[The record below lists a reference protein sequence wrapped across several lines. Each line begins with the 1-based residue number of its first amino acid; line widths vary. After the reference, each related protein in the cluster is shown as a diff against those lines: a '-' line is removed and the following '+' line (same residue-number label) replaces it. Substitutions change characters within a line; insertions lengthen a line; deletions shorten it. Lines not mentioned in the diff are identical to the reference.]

1 MTSLRIFAIG
11 GLMSFRA
18 LFGFMSP
25 WIYIPTLVVTPLF
38 QILLFVFIGRS
49 AGVESDTF
57 YVVGNAI
64 QYSSVPCLF
73 AMTFTI
79 AGERFNQTLGPV
91 LVSPAGRLP
100 LFLGRSVPVIVNGA
114 FVGALSFTLGSLV
127 LGVTVPA
134 SAVAPLALV
143 IVLASASCTGLGLVL
158 AGIGLRVREQ
168 AVMLNIV
175 FGLLLIF
182 TGANVPIEQLPEW
195 MEAIS
200 RILPFTHA
208 IEAGR
213 EVVAG
218 SGLGDV
224 SGLLLRE
231 LAIGVVY
238 AVFGYRF
245 LRFMER
251 QGRIHAT
258 LERA

>member
-1 MTSLRIFAIG
+1 
-11 GLMSFRA
+11 MSFRA

-25 WIYIPTLVVTPLF
+25 WIYVPTLVVTPLF

-49 AGVESDTF
+49 AGVQSDTF

-100 LFLGRSVPVIVNGA
+100 LFLGRSIPVIVNGA
-114 FVGALSFTLGSLV
+114 FVGALSFALGSLL
-127 LGVTVPA
+127 LGVEVPA
-134 SAVAPLALV
+134 SAMLPLALV
-143 IVLASASCTGLGLVL
+143 IGLAAASCTGLGLVL

-182 TGANVPIEQLPEW
+182 TGANVPVEELPAW

-200 RILPFTHA
+200 RVLPFTHA

-213 EVVAG
+213 ELVAG
-218 SGLGDV
+218 SELGDV

-238 AVFGYRF
+238 AVLGYRF

-251 QGRIHAT
+251 QGRVHAT